1 MCVHTYILSHPSAG
15 AWAWGDKLFWGY
27 DDSQQASAQEAFN
40 TAVDQGI
47 NLFDT
52 AEVYGFFVS
61 AGRYQPL
68 AFCAKA
74 VQCVYILST
83 NI

>member
-1 MCVHTYILSHPSAG
+1 MHTYILSHPSAG
-15 AWAWGDKLFWGY
+15 AWAWGDRLFWGY

-40 TAVDQGI
+40 TAVDQGV

-52 AEVYGFFVS
+52 AEVCGFFVS
-61 AGRYQPL
+61 AGRYQQPW
-68 AFCAKA
+68 AFALKTSNACI
-74 VQCVYILST
+74 YLHT